1 MGFEIGGVP
10 EVFPTD
16 ITVELSLRLVAE
28 QVLVEAPPSPPLKL
42 LPTNLN
48 MLKMKTKNETGTCLT
63 NEKKIASQVRK
74 TCLTSEKGCEVL
86 HLLVNLVI

>member
-10 EVFPTD
+10 EVFSTD

-28 QVLVEAPPSPPLKL
+28 QVLVEAPASPPLKL

-48 MLKMKTKNETGTCLT
+48 RILNIKTKNETCP
-63 NEKKIASQVRK
+63 
-74 TCLTSEKGCEVL
+74 TSEK
-86 HLLVNLVI
+86 NLPHK

>member
-10 EVFPTD
+10 EVFSTD

-48 MLKMKTKNETGTCLT
+48 QILKMKTENETGTCLT
-63 NEKKIASQVRK
+63 TCESQVRK
-74 TCLTSEKGCEVL
+74 TCLTSKK
-86 HLLVNLVI
+86 NLPHK

>member
-10 EVFPTD
+10 EVLSTD

-63 NEKKIASQVRK
+63 
-74 TCLTSEKGCEVL
+74 SEKGCEVL
-86 HLLVNLVI
+86 HLLMNFVI

>member
-1 MGFEIGGVP
+1 MGFEVGGVP
-10 EVFPTD
+10 EVFSTD
-16 ITVELSLRLVAE
+16 ITVELSLRLVTE

-48 MLKMKTKNETGTCLT
+48 QRQRMKLEL
-63 NEKKIASQVRK
+63 ASQVRK